1 MGDRWGT
8 DGESIGGSVA
18 CTVVPVSLLPFLA
31 SIPSPSRNVV
41 QLGPLRANAYGLC
54 IALGVMAAVWLSRR
68 RWENRGGNPDQITSI
83 AMWGVPGGVIG
94 ARLYHV
100 ATDWR
105 SFQGRWHEVPMV
117 WKGGLGIW
125 GGVALG
131 VLAGMYGARRQGLH
145 VPTLVDVCTPG
156 IILAQ
161 AIGRWG
167 NWFNQELF
175 GRPTTLPWGL
185 EIAPRR
191 RPDGYER
198 FATFHP
204 TFLYECLWNL
214 AVLALLL
221 AVERRTRGRMRPGSL
236 FAVYVAGYT
245 LGRFVIENVRIDTA
259 TRLGGIRVNVW
270 VSSIGFVV
278 SMAFVLREVR
288 RVRRVGAT
296 AASEGSDAPE
306 GPGGPGGPDA
316 DQTVANPA
324 Q

>member
-1 MGDRWGT
+1 
-8 DGESIGGSVA
+8 
-18 CTVVPVSLLPFLA
+18 
-31 SIPSPSRNVV
+31 
-41 QLGPLRANAYGLC
+41 
-54 IALGVMAAVWLSRR
+54 
-68 RWENRGGNPDQITSI
+68 
-83 AMWGVPGGVIG
+83 
-94 ARLYHV
+94 
-100 ATDWR
+100 
-105 SFQGRWHEVPMV
+105 
-117 WKGGLGIW
+117 
-125 GGVALG
+125 
-131 VLAGMYGARRQGLH
+131 MYGARRQSLH

-221 AVERRTRGRMRPGSL
+221 VVERRTRGRMRPGSL

-278 SMAFVLREVR
+278 ATAFVLREIR
-288 RVRRVGAT
+288 RVRRAGA
-296 AASEGSDAPE
+296 AAPPGAPAPAGAPE
-306 GPGGPGGPDA
+306 APDAPDA